1 MIMKGETIIS
11 TTDSG
16 MGNRLKSLLSI
27 MRMTDN
33 YMVYWPKN
41 RFGFAKFSDLFV
53 NDFEVIKLPIF
64 SNIFIA
70 RNKLIFNPKIRF
82 SPYFKILDSDKIDY
96 GFAPAL
102 YDQKKGKKSEIN
114 GGKSIDF
121 QYNRIPKNIQD
132 SYCEEVKKLKPIKY
146 IQDEVTS
153 FYKKSFNEN
162 TISVQIR
169 TWKDE
174 TRRQGMFSKDEYFKH
189 LDKLPN
195 NNFFISSDDQEIV
208 DEIMNRY
215 PGRAFFYPKRISN
228 YEPGSQDSK
237 SIEFQQDSLIDML
250 LLGKA
255 SLIIGSHLSSFV
267 ECAWW
272 FGLCK
277 PRVVILNRNID

>member
-1 MIMKGETIIS
+1 MRDEIIIS

-16 MGNRLKSLLSI
+16 MGNRIKSLLSV
-27 MRMTDN
+27 MRMTNN
-33 YMVYWPKN
+33 YKVYWPKN
-41 RFGFAKFSDLFV
+41 RFGCAKFSDLFV
-53 NDFEVIKLPIF
+53 NDFEVIKFPFF

-70 RNKLIFNPKIRF
+70 PNKLIYNPKIRF
-82 SPYFKILDSDKIDY
+82 SPYFKVLDSDEIDY
-96 GFAPAL
+96 GFAPGL
-102 YDQKKGKKSEIN
+102 YDQKKGKTSEIN

-121 QYNRIPKNIQD
+121 QYNRIPKKIQD
-132 SYCEEVKKLKPIKY
+132 QYIEQVEKLVPIKY
-146 IQDEVTS
+146 IQDEVTK

-215 PGRAFFYPKRISN
+215 SERAFFYPKRISN

-237 SIEFQQDSLIDML
+237 SIEFQQDGLIDML

-255 SLIIGSHLSSFV
+255 PLIIGSHLSSFV

-272 FGLCK
+272 LGLCK
-277 PRVVILNRNID
+277 PKVIISNQNID